1 MVNFTTKYNDMKK
14 LLGLILLL
22 MCTSCA
28 SQKVP
33 TKKLL
38 IINGLF
44 FYEKPEQ
51 VPTGVTIT
59 ISMLK
64 DSIWGGIPILNYPHE
79 LSDAAKKYAIPVE
92 EIKNGKE
99 ILERAK
105 NVQGL
110 QSQFISSKS
119 NLDIGDSFPNF
130 TLYDINGRKWTQK
143 DLKGKKVVIN
153 FWYTGCGPCIKE
165 MPELGS
171 WVRKHRD
178 VIFLAVTFESAEKI
192 KDIVKK
198 NKFHFHQLVD
208 DKELRNQVGVSSYP
222 FTLVL
227 NEEGRITHIEVGT
240 SPVQR
245 ANLLKALE

>member
-64 DSIWGGIPILNYPHE
+64 DSIWGGIPILNYPQE

-171 WVRKHRD
+171 W
-178 VIFLAVTFESAEKI
+178 
-192 KDIVKK
+192 
-198 NKFHFHQLVD
+198 HQ
-208 DKELRNQVGVSSYP
+208 
-222 FTLVL
+222 
-227 NEEGRITHIEVGT
+227 
-240 SPVQR
+240 
-245 ANLLKALE
+245 